1 MGRQGK
7 VLGERY
13 HARILKT
20 PTEVENARDYLS
32 RNTRKHYGYG
42 FADPY
47 ASKMPLVAP
56 ETFLMRRVC

>member
-1 MGRQGK
+1 

-20 PTEVENARDYLS
+20 PMEVKRAREYLLDNA
-32 RNTRKHYGYG
+32 RKHYGYR

-47 ASKMPLVAP
+47 ASRAALVAP
-56 ETFLMRRVC
+56 ETFLMRRLC